1 MFFTIIK
8 NKEVEF
14 IKRKFDSNKGFVP
27 SGTIAQVSIGNN
39 IAHVSGQ
46 ISINPETG
54 EIEKGTVSH
63 QTKRVLENIKGIV
76 TDMGLSMDDIIKCNV
91 FISSMKCFDEMNE
104 VYQKYFSIENPPA
117 RQTVGAEIWGGL
129 DVEISAEVLID

>member
-1 MFFTIIK
+1 MIFTTVK
-8 NKEVEF
+8 NREVKF
-14 IKRKFDSNKGFVP
+14 IKRKFSSNKGFVP

-39 IAHVSGQ
+39 IAHISGQ

-54 EIEKGTVSH
+54 KVEKGTVTQ

-76 TDMGLSMDDIIKCNV
+76 DDMGLSMENIIKCNV

-104 VYQKYFSIENPPA
+104 VYQQYFSIENPPA
-117 RQTVGAEIWGGL
+117 RQTVGVEIWGGL